1 MRSIFARFA
10 RPSRR
15 RGVRRREVF
24 SAHFD
29 GGQSAAAV
37 STSIH
42 LGCDVLERRIV
53 LTASP
58 AEDFVF
64 SQGTITG
71 YQGDGGDVEIP
82 SSINGARVTVI
93 GDNAFRNNATI
104 TSVVIPSSVTS
115 INYQAFLDARLT
127 SVTIANAKTS
137 IGDFAFSGNRDLATV
152 SLGKRVTSI
161 GAHAFGL
168 TALTTVTIPRTVT
181 SINDG
186 AFSSTYDALTSVTIA
201 NAKTSIGNYAFSEN
215 YRLATVSLGNGVTS
229 IGERA
234 FKETALTAV
243 TIPRTVTGIGYQA
256 FYEIGL
262 TSVTIANAKTWIG
275 GEAFYGNSDLA
286 TVSLGNGVTSIG
298 ISAFADA
305 KALTAVTIPRT
316 VTSIGI
322 YAFNGCNALK
332 TVRFLGN
339 APSVGTNAFAGVA
352 AGAKA
357 IRAAALT
364 GYGDYGTIWNN
375 LIVAPSGRVAAPT
388 VTVSTAS
395 LPQNAATMTI
405 KGKGFVAGVP
415 SANTVTFDNGA
426 VGTVTAATTRTLTV
440 SITTPPSQS
449 GPLMAT
455 VTTNIG
461 GSSGALKQ
469 VATVIP
475 AP

>member
-71 YQGDGGDVEIP
+71 YQGDGGVVEIP
-82 SSINGARVTVI
+82 SSINGVRVAVI

-115 INYQAFLDARLT
+115 IGYQAFSDARLT

-137 IGDFAFSGNRDLATV
+137 IGA
-152 SLGKRVTSI
+152 
-161 GAHAFGL
+161 
-168 TALTTVTIPRTVT
+168 
-181 SINDG
+181 
-186 AFSSTYDALTSVTIA
+186 
-201 NAKTSIGNYAFSEN
+201 YAFSEN
-215 YRLATVSLGNGVTS
+215 YR
-229 IGERA
+229 
-234 FKETALTAV
+234 
-243 TIPRTVTGIGYQA
+243 
-256 FYEIGL
+256 
-262 TSVTIANAKTWIG
+262 
-275 GEAFYGNSDLA
+275 LA

-415 SANTVTFDNGA
+415 SANTMTFDNGA

-461 GSSGALKQ
+461 GSSGAPKQ